1 MIFIYFSPKNQQFN
15 QSASQLNL
23 SKINDGDIPS
33 GDPVEWSDEDVYQFV
48 KIVAG
53 VSCAE
58 IFRVQEVDGTAL
70 SLIRDDHLV
79 NAMHIKLG
87 PALKIMSKFNEV
99 RSRFNANMMA

>member
-1 MIFIYFSPKNQQFN
+1 MNE
-15 QSASQLNL
+15 
-23 SKINDGDIPS
+23 GEIPP

-53 VSCAE
+53 VSYAE
-58 IFRVQEVDGTAL
+58 IFKLQEVDGTAL

-87 PALKIMSKFNEV
+87 PALKIMSKFNEI
-99 RSRFNANMMA
+99 RSRFNSSMMA